1 MNYDILNRNVLKM
14 EQQANKA
21 YLRSL
26 KQCINLEEAQQVT
39 NGWNNFLQGIELLRE
54 GLKQL

>member
-1 MNYDILNRNVLKM
+1 MNYNILNRNVIKLEKR
-14 EQQANKA
+14 ANKA

-26 KQCINLEEAQQVT
+26 KNCVDLEEAQQVT
-39 NGWNNFLQGIELLRE
+39 NGWNNFLKGIELLRE